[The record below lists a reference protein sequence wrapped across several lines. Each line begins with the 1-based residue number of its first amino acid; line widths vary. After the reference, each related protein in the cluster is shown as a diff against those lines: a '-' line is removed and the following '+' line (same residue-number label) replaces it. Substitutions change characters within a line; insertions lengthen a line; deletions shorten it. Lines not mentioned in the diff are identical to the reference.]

1 MADPVAQ
8 GIERYIVFAEQSAL
22 GVPATTGGQKMRRRT
37 GTFAKTVATYE
48 NDEIVSHQQSTGST
62 AGQQSTTGNLD
73 ALLSPGTYS
82 KLFGNLFRKD
92 FIATAAITGASI
104 TIGGAGPTYTVTR
117 AAGSYLTD
125 GVKIGDIVRLTAG
138 TFAAGNLNKNLQV
151 LAVTALVLTVRTLN
165 ASTLTAEGPI
175 AAGTVTIPGKKSW
188 APTTGHTNKY
198 FTVEDVFPDVTKAEQ
213 FHDVKVAAAAISLP
227 ATGNSGVVFTC
238 PGLSRTRLPIT
249 IPTPTDES
257 TSTVLSA
264 VNGVLLVGGAVVA
277 VTGLQVTVDGTI
289 STAEPEVGTNA
300 ASDHQRGR
308 IKVSGQFTA
317 KFSGSTLQD
326 AFDAQ
331 TPLAI
336 CMAITDSGAANAEFV
351 AMVMSKLKLFGD
363 APDDGEKEIIRT
375 YPFTAEING
384 AGGAALA
391 NLQTIFSMQ
400 DSLAA

>member
-1 MADPVAQ
+1 MTVAQ

-22 GVPATTGGQKMRRRT
+22 GTPATTGGQKMRRRT
-37 GTFAKTVATYE
+37 GTFVKAVATYE

-82 KLFGNLFRKD
+82 KLFANLLRKD
-92 FIATAAITGASI
+92 FAATTAITGASI
-104 TIGGAGPTYTVTR
+104 TVAGSGPTYTVTR
-117 AAGSYLTD
+117 AAGSFLTD
-125 GVKIGDIVRLTAG
+125 GIKAGDIVRLTAG
-138 TFAAGNLNKNLQV
+138 AFAAGNLNKNLQV
-151 LAVTALVLTVRTLN
+151 VSLTALVLTVRTLN
-165 ASTLTAEGPI
+165 GSALAAEGPV
-175 AAGTVTIPGKKSW
+175 ATATVTVPGKKCWVPMTS
-188 APTTGHTNKY
+188 HTNKY
-198 FTVEDVFPDVTKAEQ
+198 FTVEDVFPDLTKAEQ
-213 FHDVKVAAAAISLP
+213 FNDVKVGSAAFNLP
-227 ATGNSGVVFTC
+227 ATGNAGVVFAC

-249 IPTPTDES
+249 IAAPADES
-257 TSTVLSA
+257 TTTVVSA

-277 VTGLQVTVDGTI
+277 VTGIQFTIDGGIT
-289 STAEPEVGTNA
+289 TAEPEAGTNA

-308 IKVSGQFTA
+308 IKVSGSFTA

-326 AFDAQ
+326 AYDDQ

-336 CMAITDSGAANAEFV
+336 CMAITDSGAANADFV
-351 AMVMSKLKLFGD
+351 TAVMSKLKLFGD

-384 AGGAALA
+384 SGGAALA

-400 DSLAA
+400 DSQAA